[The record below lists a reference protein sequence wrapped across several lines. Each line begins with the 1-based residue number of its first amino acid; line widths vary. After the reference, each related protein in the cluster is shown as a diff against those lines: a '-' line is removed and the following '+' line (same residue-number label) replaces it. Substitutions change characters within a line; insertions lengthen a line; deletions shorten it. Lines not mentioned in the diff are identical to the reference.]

1 MIDSKV
7 TKRFAENLPLIR
19 KAVGWT
25 AEELGNKVDVKRQTI
40 MSIEKKEQITVP
52 MYLAIRTQLE
62 TEIEL
67 HPEENEMVKVALD
80 AFVDNPDKYGEKDKE
95 EIKKEITL
103 LSPALR
109 VNENER
115 KDVSNK
121 WKALIALSVSAAV
134 LSTIASIAIGAWR
147 KK

>member
-7 TKRFAENLPLIR
+7 TKRFAVNLPLIR